1 MRRSAIEAFVRVV
14 QDGSIHKAATNLGIT
29 QPTVTKALQQLEA
42 ELGVV
47 LLNRGTRGI
56 TLTDAGRRFHA
67 HALVILSEFRRA
79 WEDAQQTSRA
89 MVGEVS
95 VNLAPAAVSGVG
107 PVAITEFQKKYPDIK
122 LNIRE
127 SLPPYAVDGLRD
139 GSTDMTVVP
148 MNAELSRREFEIA
161 RLLSLPMVILTRR
174 GGCYEKVR
182 TMKDLTAAK
191 WVRLG
196 INHGRSV
203 FLDRA
208 FEENGLKAPAN
219 YLNCQSI
226 ATAAAIVATDDYC
239 VMMPK
244 NFIEDSGLK
253 HQMIE
258 IPVVDKLPVN
268 NLVLIRQNDRP
279 LTRAAEL
286 FWEEL
291 KSAASKIV
299 AGKTSGKSQRED
311 S

>member
-1 MRRSAIEAFVRVV
+1 MRTAAIQAFVRVV
-14 QDGSIHKAATNLGIT
+14 QDGSIHKAAINLGIT
-29 QPTVTKALQQLEA
+29 QPTVTKALQHLEA
-42 ELGVV
+42 ELGAV

-56 TLTDAGRRFHA
+56 TLTEVGRRFHE

-79 WEDAQQTSRA
+79 WEDAQQASLT

-95 VNLAPAAVSGVG
+95 VNLAPAAVSGIG
-107 PVAITEFQKKYPDIK
+107 PIAISKFQNKYPDIK
-122 LNIRE
+122 VNVRE
-127 SLPPYAVDGLRD
+127 SLPPYALDGLRD

-148 MNAELSRREFEIA
+148 MSPELSRREFEIA

-174 GGCYEKVR
+174 GSLYEKA
-182 TMKDLTAAK
+182 KSLKELTEVK

-196 INHGRSV
+196 INLGRSV

-226 ATAAAIVATDDYC
+226 ATAVGIVATDDYC

-253 HQMIE
+253 NQMIE
-258 IPVVDKLPVN
+258 IPVVEKLPTN
-268 NLVLIRQNDRP
+268 NLVLIRRNDRP

-291 KSAASKIV
+291 KIAAAEVVKAKGLVGHS
-299 AGKTSGKSQRED
+299 S
-311 S
+311 